1 MTLIADTFARVSGR
15 PLLIPFLAVGFPHAD
30 LTLPLLS
37 AVADAGADMIE
48 LGVPFSDPMADGPA
62 IQRAYEKSLENGMNL
77 DKTLAIAAEFR
88 LRNTQ
93 TPLVLMGYSNTFF
106 RHKQFVDSIAHVGIN
121 GLIVVDLDDS
131 ERTVWRQKLAASEI
145 DLISLLAPT
154 SSPERQKKIL
164 ADSAGFVYYI
174 TLKGVT
180 GARHLAA
187 TDVSEK
193 IIDLKKQTTT
203 PIVAGFGCAH
213 KSGRAKIGFR
223 RGWDSDW
230 QSFGGA
236 CRRM

>member
-1 MTLIADTFARVSGR
+1 MTASARYGDKSWRHLRLI
-15 PLLIPFLAVGFPHAD
+15 I
-30 LTLPLLS
+30 
-37 AVADAGADMIE
+37 
-48 LGVPFSDPMADGPA
+48 
-62 IQRAYEKSLENGMNL
+62 
-77 DKTLAIAAEFR
+77 
-88 LRNTQ
+88 
-93 TPLVLMGYSNTFF
+93 
-106 RHKQFVDSIAHVGIN
+106 
-121 GLIVVDLDDS
+121 
-131 ERTVWRQKLAASEI
+131 
-145 DLISLLAPT
+145 ISLLAPT

-203 PIVAGFGCAH
+203 PIVAGFGVRT